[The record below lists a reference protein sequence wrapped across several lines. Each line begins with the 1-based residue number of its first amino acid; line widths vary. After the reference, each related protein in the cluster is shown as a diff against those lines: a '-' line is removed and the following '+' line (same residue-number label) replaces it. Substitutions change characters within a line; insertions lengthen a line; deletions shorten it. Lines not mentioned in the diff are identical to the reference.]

1 MLYLT
6 TTLLNS
12 YDYHKHKDDQTNL
25 IKTIRKEP
33 IEITEAIRKG
43 WEFESLVEKLATGG
57 NIEVNLESEELE
69 ALFEIARECKGGAFQ
84 VSCDT
89 TIKTAKGEFK
99 LIGKIDV
106 LKKDLIQDIKRTGHY
121 EMGKFR
127 NSVQHI
133 IYMLSTG
140 IQQFD
145 YLVNFNGSYYNEP
158 YYWHDGMKE
167 ELEQKII
174 DFINYLE
181 RNPEL
186 YNAYITKWN
195 WRS

>member
-12 YDYHKHKDDQTNL
+12 YDYHKHKDNQENL
-25 IKTIRKEP
+25 FKTIRKEP
-33 IEITEAIRKG
+33 IEITEAIQKG
-43 WEFESLVEKLATGG
+43 WEFEALVEKLATGG
-57 NIEVNLESEELE
+57 NIEVNLETEELE

-106 LKKDLIQDIKRTGHY
+106 LKKTLIQDIKRTGRF
-121 EMGKFR
+121 EMGKFKS
-127 NSVQHI
+127 SVQHI

-145 YLVNFNGSYYNEP
+145 YLINFNGSFYKETYF
-158 YYWHDGMKE
+158 WHDGMKE

-181 RNPEL
+181 HNPEL
-186 YNAYITKWN
+186 HNAYNTKWN
-195 WRS
+195 WKG

>member
-12 YDYHKHKDDQTNL
+12 YDYHKDKENQENL
-25 IKTIRKEP
+25 FKTIRKEP
-33 IEITEAIRKG
+33 IEITEAIQKG
-43 WEFESLVEKLATGG
+43 WEFEALVEKLATGG
-57 NIEVNLESEELE
+57 NIEVNLETEELE

-106 LKKDLIQDIKRTGHY
+106 LKKKLIQDMKTTGRY

-127 NSVQHI
+127 SSVQHI

-145 YLVNFNGSYYNEP
+145 YLINCNGNFWKETYF
-158 YYWHDGMKE
+158 WHDGMKE

-174 DFINYLE
+174 NFITYLE
-181 RNPEL
+181 QNPEL

-195 WRS
+195 WRV